1 MKKSVLLAVVILLAA
16 SLGLSACGSGTS
28 EAAKGE
34 GDAQAE
40 NTLRLALNQT
50 EDHPSFI
57 ALDNFGDRLKERTGG
72 AYDIDVYPNETLGAQ
87 QEALL
92 LVNENV
98 IDLAIVS
105 GPQLENLNEDFK
117 VFNLPKVFDDV
128 EHQMR
133 VVHDKAIVGELYA
146 SLEQDNNTT
155 VLGGFTQGARSIY
168 SAKGPVETPADMGG
182 QKIRVQESDLFVQMI
197 QAMGGSATPMA
208 YGEVYTALQSGV
220 LDGAENNEVSYF
232 TQKHFEVAPYYS
244 YTNHLVGLD
253 YLIMNTGVL
262 AEMTPE
268 QRRIFDEE
276 WANTYQEHTELWLAA
291 TKDAID
297 SATEAGATFVD
308 IDPAPFTKALQPL
321 IDNSLTTDTQRSVYK
336 ATREAAK

>member
-1 MKKSVLLAVVILLAA
+1 MKKPTLAAMAVLIVA
-16 SLGLSACGSGTS
+16 SLGVSACGSGTS
-28 EAAKGE
+28 GAATGE
-34 GDAQAE
+34 GGAQADQ
-40 NTLRLALNQT
+40 TLRLALNQT

-57 ALDNFGDRLKERTGG
+57 ALDHFGDRLKERTGG

-98 IDLAIVS
+98 IDMAIVS

-117 VFNLPKVFDDV
+117 VFNLPKVFDSV

-133 VVHDKAIVGELYA
+133 VIHDKEIVGGLYA

-155 VLGGFTQGARSIY
+155 VLGGFTQGSRSIY
-168 SAKGPVETPADMGG
+168 SAIGPVKTPADMGG

-197 QAMGGSATPMA
+197 EAMGGSATPMA

-253 YLIMNTGVL
+253 YLIVNTGVL
-262 AEMTPE
+262 ERMTPE
-268 QRRIFDEE
+268 ERRIFDEE
-276 WANTYQEHTELWLAA
+276 WTATHTEHTELWLAA
-291 TKDAID
+291 TKDAIA
-297 SATEAGATFVD
+297 SATEAGATFIE
-308 IDPAPFTKALQPL
+308 IDPGPFNEALQPL
-321 IDNSLTTDTQRSVYK
+321 IDNSLTTDTQRTVYQ
-336 ATREAAK
+336 ATRNAAK

>member
-1 MKKSVLLAVVILLAA
+1 MNKPTLAVLAVLMA
-16 SLGLSACGSGTS
+16 SSFLITACGPAAKG
-28 EAAKGE
+28 AAKGE
-34 GDAQAE
+34 GGAAAE
-40 NTLRLALNQT
+40 HTLRLALNQT

-57 ALDNFGDRLKERTGG
+57 ALDHFGDRLKERTGG
-72 AYDIDVYPNETLGAQ
+72 AYGINVYPNETLGAQ

-98 IDLAIVS
+98 IDMAIVS

-117 VFNLPKVFDDV
+117 VFNLPKVFDSV

-133 VVHDKAIVGELYA
+133 VVHDKSIVGELYA
-146 SLEQDNNTT
+146 SLEEDNNTT

-168 SAKGPVETPADMGG
+168 SAKGPVETPADLAG
-182 QKIRVQESDLFVQMI
+182 QKIRVQESELFVQMI

-253 YLIMNTGVL
+253 YLIVNTGVL
-262 AEMTPE
+262 EDMSPE
-268 QRRIFDEE
+268 QRRIFDDE
-276 WANTYQEHTELWLAA
+276 WTNTYQEHTDLWLAA
-291 TKDAID
+291 TKDAIA
-297 SATEAGATFVD
+297 SATEAGATFIE

-321 IDNSLTTDTQRSVYK
+321 IDNSLTTDTQRAIYR
-336 ATREAAK
+336 ATREAVR